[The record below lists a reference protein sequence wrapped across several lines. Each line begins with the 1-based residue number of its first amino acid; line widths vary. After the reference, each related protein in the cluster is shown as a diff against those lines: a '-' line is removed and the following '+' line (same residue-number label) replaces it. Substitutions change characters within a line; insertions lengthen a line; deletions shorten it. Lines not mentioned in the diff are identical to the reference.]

1 MINKIVAFSLIFLLT
16 FTSAFAGEKLPKGY
30 TLNVDSYVFTIEEAT
45 SLMERIKLLE
55 QMEKELVEQKKLVEI
70 QGKQIDLF
78 SLNDKNKEDQ
88 LRYYSDLSGINH
100 RLLKRYEDRSDINS
114 WTKMGYL
121 TLGVAITVGAFILA
135 GSIID
140 SSSSN

>member
-1 MINKIVAFSLIFLLT
+1 MLT

>member
-1 MINKIVAFSLIFLLT
+1 MKSKVVAFSLIFLLT
-16 FTSAFAGEKLPKGY
+16 FTSAFAGERLPKGY
-30 TLNVDSYVFTIEEAT
+30 TLNVDSYVFTIDEAT
-45 SLMERIKLLE
+45 RLMERIKLLE
-55 QMEKELVEQKKLVEI
+55 QIEKELGEQKKLVDI

-78 SLNDKNKEDQ
+78 RLNEKNKDDQ
-88 LRYYSDLSGINH
+88 LKYYSDLAGINH

-135 GSIID
+135 GSVID
-140 SSSSN
+140 GSSSN

>member
-1 MINKIVAFSLIFLLT
+1 MRSKVVAFSLIFLLT
-16 FTSAFAGEKLPKGY
+16 FTSAFAGERLPKGY
-30 TLNVDSYVFTIEEAT
+30 TLDVDSYVFTIDEAT
-45 SLMERIKLLE
+45 RLMDRIKMLE
-55 QMEKELVEQKKLVEI
+55 QIEKELDEQKKLVNI

-78 SLNDKNKEDQ
+78 KLNERSKNDQ
-88 LRYYSDLSGINH
+88 LKYYADLSGINH

-135 GSIID
+135 GSVID

>member
-1 MINKIVAFSLIFLLT
+1 MANKIAAFSLIFLLT

-30 TLNVDSYVFTIEEAT
+30 TLNVDSYVFTIDEAT

-135 GSIID
+135 GSVID

>member
-1 MINKIVAFSLIFLLT
+1 MINKILAFSLIFSLT

-100 RLLKRYEDRSDINS
+100 RLLKRYEDRSNINS
-114 WTKMGYL
+114 WAKMGYL

>member
-1 MINKIVAFSLIFLLT
+1 M
-16 FTSAFAGEKLPKGY
+16 
-30 TLNVDSYVFTIEEAT
+30 
-45 SLMERIKLLE
+45 LE
-55 QMEKELVEQKKLVEI
+55 QIEKELDEQKKLVNI

-78 SLNDKNKEDQ
+78 KLNERSKNDQ
-88 LRYYSDLSGINH
+88 LKYYADLSGINH

-135 GSIID
+135 GSVID